1 MYHFINAG
9 ANKIKARRRGT
20 VPNHQQAEQDAAS
33 ASGIIQSPIPPE
45 VAAFY
50 IRLPLGR
57 RGVGDK
63 VRALSFV
70 YELVILAVPN
80 LNDVVEVLARRWE
93 LK

>member
-1 MYHFINAG
+1 MQELIRLKPVEGEQYPTTSRQS
-9 ANKIKARRRGT
+9 KT
-20 VPNHQQAEQDAAS
+20 QHQHPAS
-33 ASGIIQSPIPPE
+33 SSHPIPPE